1 MEAVGLLRPWTR
13 CSGAYAAPNCFRANY
28 SARPCRNRGW
38 GREGEPRVWKRAEK
52 KGKASS
58 SRSPQPSADT
68 SFPKKGHTQ
77 TRCAPPLFENKP
89 RLLGHLAVPTMNIH
103 SGIRLQFSYIKKGG
117 QGVHEQSHREAWEL
131 GESKSSQR

>member
-1 MEAVGLLRPWTR
+1 MEPVGLLRPWT
-13 CSGAYAAPNCFRANY
+13 CCFGAANCFRANY
-28 SARPCRNRGW
+28 SAQPCRNRGW